1 MICLHCKKEFKPK
14 RSDTK
19 YCSPKCRKLAFLIT
33 GTDNNGTDKSIK
45 TGTDKR
51 TDNNDTPGND
61 TLTDNDRIGKA
72 IQGYC
77 HGCGKDFT
85 KIKGL
90 TTDGSYLTQV
100 DNNCICIHCLSKGVT
115 HHSLGL
121 EVNACS

>member
-14 RSDTK
+14 RATSK
-19 YCSPKCRKLAFLIT
+19 YCSASCRLQYFRNAKENETL
-33 GTDNNGTDKSIK
+33 
-45 TGTDKR
+45 R
-51 TDNNDTPGND
+51 TDNNE
-61 TLTDNDRIGKA
+61 TLKRPINETDNDRIGKA